1 MEFVPRETKKNMKIK
16 YILNNK
22 KLQKKL
28 NLQATTTEKK
38 MTFYS
43 VNAKTNY
50 KPKLNTI

>member
-1 MEFVPRETKKNMKIK
+1 MRIK
-16 YILNNK
+16 YKLNNK

-28 NLQATTTEKK
+28 NLQATATDKQ

-43 VNAKTNY
+43 VSAKTNY